1 MQKRLPA
8 AFALA
13 AALWAAPIAAGAAPL
28 SDSQKKEF
36 EQLIRDYLLRHPE
49 ILREMSEELQRRDRL
64 DAEQALQAAL
74 KASRQELL
82 ASPSS
87 PAGGAADG
95 DVTLV
100 TFFDYQSPA
109 AKATE
114 PHLAAAL
121 QADGRVRVVYKELPL
136 LGPASLVAAKA
147 ALAARKQGKYEPLH
161 RALLA
166 SREKLDNDTLQA
178 LAKGAGLDLGRL
190 KADMESPEI
199 DREIAANR
207 ALAERL
213 AILQTPWFLVSGT
226 VLSGPVL
233 LNETFLDLFRQ
244 GRSG

>member
-1 MQKRLPA
+1 MIGRLPA
-8 AFALA
+8 ALFLTA
-13 AALWAAPIAAGAAPL
+13 AVCLGSAACAAELKDADRKA
-28 SDSQKKEF
+28 F
-36 EQLIRDYLLRHPE
+36 EQLIHDYLLKHPE
-49 ILREMSEELQRRDRL
+49 ILREMTEELQRRDQQ

-87 PAGGAADG
+87 PTGGAADG

-100 TFFDYQSPA
+100 EFFDYQSPA

-114 PHLAAAL
+114 PHLASAL
-121 QADGRVRVVYKELPL
+121 RADGRVRVVYKELPQ
-136 LGPASLVAAKA
+136 LGPGSLVAAKA
-147 ALAARKQGKYEPLH
+147 ALAARKQGKYEALH
-161 RALLA
+161 QALLA
-166 SREKLDNDTLQA
+166 SKDKLDNEALLA
-178 LAKGAGLDLGRL
+178 LARAAGLDLARL
-190 KADMESPEI
+190 KTDMESP
-199 DREIAANR
+199 DVAREIAANL

-213 AILQTPWFLVSGT
+213 EIRKTPWFLVSGT